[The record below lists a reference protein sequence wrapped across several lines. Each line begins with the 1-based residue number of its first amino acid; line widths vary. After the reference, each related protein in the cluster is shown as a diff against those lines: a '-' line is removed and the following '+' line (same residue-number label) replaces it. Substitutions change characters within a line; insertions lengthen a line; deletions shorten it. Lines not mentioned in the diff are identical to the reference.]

1 MKFVKSPVPL
11 CSHSKEYDGMLS
23 IVTWSGN
30 IVYESDWH
38 IEFESGLIV
47 ITGAS
52 WILTITVSVATPQQ
66 NPESW
71 LHVL

>member
-1 MKFVKSPVPL
+1 
-11 CSHSKEYDGMLS
+11 MLS